1 MVNILYQYKK
11 NVTRD
16 EERHAPFNKG
26 LEADFAQLP
35 FTAFTFK
42 WENIE
47 QKDRSV
53 LFPRNAFSL
62 TLTRNTLDVSAQEEL

>member
-1 MVNILYQYKK
+1 MVNIIYQYKK

-47 QKDRSV
+47 QKD
-53 LFPRNAFSL
+53 
-62 TLTRNTLDVSAQEEL
+62 QII